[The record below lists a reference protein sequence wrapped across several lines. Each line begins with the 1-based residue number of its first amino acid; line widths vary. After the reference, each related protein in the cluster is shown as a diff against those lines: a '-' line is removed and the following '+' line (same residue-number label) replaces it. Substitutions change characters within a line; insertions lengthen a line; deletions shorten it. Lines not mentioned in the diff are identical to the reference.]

1 MGKMQRRK
9 GQVGEREATSL
20 IAEHTGWEVRRRVR
34 NAAGDSDLL
43 GVPGW
48 SVEIKRYANANA
60 SQIAAWWQQ
69 CVDQAAGELPVLFY
83 RLNRGQWRAVWPLA
97 VNLQVQCAN
106 QWRDY
111 EWTVEGSIPA
121 WAAMARDIYEG
132 SEQYPPHQSNSVVL

>member
-1 MGKMQRRK
+1 MQRRK
-9 GQVGEREATSL
+9 GQVGEREAAAL

-48 SVEIKRYANANA
+48 SIEIKRYASATV
-60 SQIAAWWQQ
+60 SQIAGWWDQ
-69 CVDQAAGELPVLFY
+69 CVDQAGGQLPVLFY

-121 WAAMARDIYEG
+121 WAAIARDIYEVG
-132 SEQYPPHQSNSVVL
+132 EQSPPHQSISVVL

>member
-1 MGKMQRRK
+1 MGRMQRRK
-9 GQVGEREATSL
+9 GQVGEREAAAL

-48 SVEIKRYANANA
+48 SIEIKRYASATV
-60 SQIAAWWQQ
+60 SQIAGWWDQ
-69 CVDQAAGELPVLFY
+69 CVDQAGGQLPVLFY

-121 WAAMARDIYEG
+121 WAAIARDIYEVG
-132 SEQYPPHQSNSVVL
+132 EQSPPHQSISVVL

>member
-1 MGKMQRRK
+1 MGRMQRRK
-9 GQVGEREATSL
+9 GQVGEREAAAL

-48 SVEIKRYANANA
+48 SIEIKRYASATV
-60 SQIAAWWQQ
+60 SQIAGWWDQ
-69 CVDQAAGELPVLFY
+69 CVDQAGGELPVLFY

-121 WAAMARDIYEG
+121 WAAIARDIYEVG
-132 SEQYPPHQSNSVVL
+132 EQSPPHQSISVVL